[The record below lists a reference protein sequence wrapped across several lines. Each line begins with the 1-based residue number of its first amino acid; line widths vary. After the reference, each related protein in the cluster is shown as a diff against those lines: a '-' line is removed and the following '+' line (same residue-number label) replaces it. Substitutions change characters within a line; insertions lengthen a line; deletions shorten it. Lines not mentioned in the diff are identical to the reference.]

1 MSKFSEWQKNS
12 RRRKFTAIMLQCS
25 EKDYRQPVQFITCKY
40 SLFLTIEIL
49 KATSTL
55 TDSLFSSSDGA
66 LGVEAGGGGGG
77 ASPFSSPAGVERMK
91 KCYQPQNRFTYYRNT
106 VQKLKKKMCVK
117 LRISYWY
124 IGMFLRSSIHELM
137 SIWSRLWKID
147 IKHTN

>member
-25 EKDYRQPVQFITCKY
+25 EKDYRQPAQFITCKY

-77 ASPFSSPAGVERMK
+77 ASPFSSPASVERMK

-124 IGMFLRSSIHELM
+124 IGIFSRSSIHELM
-137 SIWSRLWKID
+137 SI
-147 IKHTN
+147 

>member
-106 VQKLKKKMCVK
+106 VQKLKKKCAWNYVS
-117 LRISYWY
+117 LTGILVY
-124 IGMFLRSSIHELM
+124 FCAQVFTN
-137 SIWSRLWKID
+137 LWVFDRDFEK
-147 IKHTN
+147 